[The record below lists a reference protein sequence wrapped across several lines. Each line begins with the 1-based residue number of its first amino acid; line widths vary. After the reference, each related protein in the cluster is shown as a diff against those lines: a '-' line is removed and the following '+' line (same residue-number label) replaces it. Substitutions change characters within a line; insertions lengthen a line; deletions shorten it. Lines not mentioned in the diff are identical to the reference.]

1 MTTFYERLDVIQCLF
16 ILALS
21 NCFMVRPLSLTP
33 STLWSTGRV
42 THALQP
48 VALNGRPK
56 RSVSTRA
63 VIYLVAGLASAR
75 LRTLHHT
82 ATSSMTLTRTTITHG
97 SRPPA
102 AGGATSNV
110 TPHCRLLFLAV
121 LVSGRI
127 SQRAESL
134 EITV

>member
-1 MTTFYERLDVIQCLF
+1 MSVYTGPQQLFYGSSPVTDALHF
-16 ILALS
+16 IVHPAVS
-21 NCFMVRPLSLTP
+21 PTP
-33 STLWSTGRV
+33 STGRV